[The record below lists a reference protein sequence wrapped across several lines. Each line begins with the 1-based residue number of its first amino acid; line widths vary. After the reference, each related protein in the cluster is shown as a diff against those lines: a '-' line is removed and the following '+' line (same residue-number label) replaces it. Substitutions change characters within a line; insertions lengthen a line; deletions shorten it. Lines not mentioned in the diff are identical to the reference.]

1 MAELLQ
7 SARGGSTLFETTC
20 RAGYA
25 MTIERL
31 TTQALEQI
39 NDQIAVSLSA
49 EDQTLIN
56 RAIAEA
62 VTEAVRLTSQRCSN
76 VATGCCGSDR
86 ELSEK
91 IALEVDQA
99 SAALIAN
106 LSALR

>member
-1 MAELLQ
+1 
-7 SARGGSTLFETTC
+7 
-20 RAGYA
+20 

-39 NDQIAVSLSA
+39 SSRLSASLSE
-49 EDQTLIN
+49 EDQALIN
-56 RAIAEA
+56 RAIEDA
-62 VTEAVRLTSQRCSN
+62 VTEAVRLTSQRCSTA
-76 VATGCCGSDR
+76 ATGCCPGDKD
-86 ELSEK
+86 LSEK